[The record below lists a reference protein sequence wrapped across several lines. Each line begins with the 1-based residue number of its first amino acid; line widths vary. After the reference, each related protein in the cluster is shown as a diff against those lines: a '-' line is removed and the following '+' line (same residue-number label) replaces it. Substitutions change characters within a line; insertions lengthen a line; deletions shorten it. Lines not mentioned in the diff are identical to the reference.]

1 MTWSTFHIF
10 TAPIFELF
18 PTHTYSSLSPVSR
31 SVAINPPLSTVKI
44 FPSQTFTP
52 TPLQKHS
59 LCSFCHQIYLTL
71 TTTHS
76 KQTPKSATPMEE
88 RPETELISIPAT
100 PRDSTPEILTPSGQR
115 SPRPQSKEGGKS
127 STAWTPTSFISP
139 RFLSPIG
146 TPMKKVLVNMKGY
159 LEEVGHLTKLNPQD
173 AWLPI
178 TESRNGNAH
187 YAAFHNLNAGV
198 GFQALVLPV
207 AFSFLGWSWGIIS
220 LTIAYIWQLYTL
232 WILVQ
237 LHEAVPGK
245 RYNRYVE
252 LAEAAFG
259 NRLGA
264 WLSLFPT
271 AYLSAGTAT
280 ALILVGGETMKLFFE
295 IVCGPLCTSNPLT
308 TVEWY
313 LVFTSLCIVLSQL
326 PNLNSIAGL
335 SLVGAVTAIVY
346 STMVWVLSVG
356 QPRPP
361 NISYEPIA
369 LPTFTSSIF
378 SVFNALGI
386 IAFAFRG
393 HNLVLE
399 IQSTMPSTFKH
410 PAHVPMWKG
419 AKVAYFFIAMCLFP
433 VAIGGFWAYGN
444 LMPPGGIL
452 NALFGFHE
460 HDISRWLLAT
470 TFLLVVF
477 SCLSS
482 FQIYSMPVFDN
493 FEASYTHRTNRPCSV
508 WVRSGFRVVYGFI
521 NFFIGVALPF
531 LSSLA
536 GLLGG
541 LTLPVTFAYPCFMWV
556 LIKKPTKY
564 SFNWY
569 FNWSLGWLGV
579 AFSVAFT
586 IGGIWSIVDNG
597 LKLKFFKPN

>member
-1 MTWSTFHIF
+1 
-10 TAPIFELF
+10 
-18 PTHTYSSLSPVSR
+18 
-31 SVAINPPLSTVKI
+31 
-44 FPSQTFTP
+44 
-52 TPLQKHS
+52 
-59 LCSFCHQIYLTL
+59 
-71 TTTHS
+71 
-76 KQTPKSATPMEE
+76 MEE

-100 PRDSTPEILTPSGQR
+100 PRVSTPEIQTPSGQR
-115 SPRPQSKEGGKS
+115 SPRPASKETKS
-127 STAWTPTSFISP
+127 SAWTPTSFISP

-146 TPMKKVLVNMKGY
+146 TPMKRVLINMKGY

-207 AFSFLGWSWGIIS
+207 AFAFLG
-220 LTIAYIWQLYTL
+220 
-232 WILVQ
+232 
-237 LHEAVPGK
+237 E
-245 RYNRYVE
+245 
-252 LAEAAFG
+252 
-259 NRLGA
+259 RLGV
-264 WLSLFPT
+264 WLALFPT
-271 AYLSAGTAT
+271 VYLSAGTAT
-280 ALILVGGETMKLFFE
+280 ALILIGGETMKLFFQ

-335 SLVGAVTAIVY
+335 SLVGAVTAITY
-346 STMVWVLSVG
+346 STMVWVLSVS
-356 QPRPP
+356 QERPP
-361 NISYEPIA
+361 TISYEP
-369 LPTFTSSIF
+369 LSFPSSAAAFF
-378 SVFNALGI
+378 SVMNALGI
-386 IAFAFRG
+386 VAFAFRG

-399 IQSTMPSTFKH
+399 IQATMPSTFKH
-410 PAHVPMWKG
+410 PAHVPMWIG

-444 LMPPGGIL
+444 LQLDLFCLYRSWGILALTIAYCWQLYTLWILVQLHEAVPGKRYNRYVELAQAAFMPSGGIL
-452 NALFGFHE
+452 NALYGFHS
-460 HDISRWLLAT
+460 HDIPRGLLALA
-470 TFLLVVF
+470 FLLVVF
-477 SCLSS
+477 NCLSS
-482 FQIYSMPVFDN
+482 FQIYSMPVFDS
-493 FEASYTHRTNRPCSV
+493 FEAGYTSRTNRPCSI
-508 WVRSGFRVVYGFI
+508 WVRSGFRVFYGFV

-556 LIKKPTKY
+556 LIKRPTKY

-569 FNWSLGWLGV
+569 FNWILGWLGI
-579 AFSVAFT
+579 AFSLAFS
-586 IGGIWSIVDNG
+586 IGGIWSIVNDG

>member
-1 MTWSTFHIF
+1 
-10 TAPIFELF
+10 
-18 PTHTYSSLSPVSR
+18 
-31 SVAINPPLSTVKI
+31 
-44 FPSQTFTP
+44 
-52 TPLQKHS
+52 
-59 LCSFCHQIYLTL
+59 
-71 TTTHS
+71 
-76 KQTPKSATPMEE
+76 MEE

-100 PRDSTPEILTPSGQR
+100 PRASTPEILTPSGQR
-115 SPRPQSKEGGKS
+115 SPRGGGGHTSTGASKDAKS
-127 STAWTPTSFISP
+127 WTPTSFISP

-146 TPMKKVLVNMKGY
+146 TPMKRVLVNMKGY

-187 YAAFHNLNAGV
+187 YAAFHNLNAGI

-220 LTIAYIWQLYTL
+220 LTIAYFWQLYTL

-252 LAEAAFG
+252 LAQAAFG
-259 NRLGA
+259 ERLGV
-264 WLSLFPT
+264 WLALFPT
-271 AYLSAGTAT
+271 VYLSAGTAT
-280 ALILVGGETMKLFFE
+280 ALILVGGETMKLFFQ
-295 IVCGPLCTSNPLT
+295 IVCGPLCSSNPLT

-335 SLVGAVTAIVY
+335 SLVGAVTAITY
-346 STMVWVLSVG
+346 ATMAWVLSVS

-361 NISYEPIA
+361 SISYEPIS
-369 LPTFTSSIF
+369 LPSYSASLF
-378 SVFNALGI
+378 SVLNAMGI
-386 IAFAFRG
+386 IAFTFRG

-419 AKVAYFFIAMCLFP
+419 AKVAYFFIALCLFP
-433 VAIGGFWAYGN
+433 IAIGGFWAYGS
-444 LMPPGGIL
+444 LMPSGGML
-452 NALFGFHE
+452 SALYAFHM
-460 HDISRWLLAT
+460 HDIPRGLLAM

-477 SCLSS
+477 NCLSS
-482 FQIYSMPVFDN
+482 FQIYSMPAFDS
-493 FEASYTHRTNRPCSV
+493 FEAGYTSRTNKPCSI
-508 WVRSGFRVVYGFI
+508 WVRSGFRIFFGFVS
-521 NFFIGVALPF
+521 FFIGVALPF

-569 FNWSLGWLGV
+569 FNWILGWLGV
-579 AFSVAFT
+579 AFSLAFS
-586 IGGIWSIVDNG
+586 IGGIWSMVNNG
-597 LKLKFFKPN
+597 LKLRFFKPN

>member
-1 MTWSTFHIF
+1 
-10 TAPIFELF
+10 
-18 PTHTYSSLSPVSR
+18 
-31 SVAINPPLSTVKI
+31 
-44 FPSQTFTP
+44 
-52 TPLQKHS
+52 
-59 LCSFCHQIYLTL
+59 
-71 TTTHS
+71 
-76 KQTPKSATPMEE
+76 MEE

-100 PRDSTPEILTPSGQR
+100 PRASTPEILTPSGNR
-115 SPRPQSKEGGKS
+115 SPRGLASTGPASKEAKS
-127 STAWTPTSFISP
+127 WTPTSFISP

-146 TPMKKVLVNMKGY
+146 TPMKRVLVNMKSY
-159 LEEVGHLTKLNPQD
+159 LEEMGHLTKLNPQD

-207 AFSFLGWSWGIIS
+207 AFSFLGWSWGIIA
-220 LTIAYIWQLYTL
+220 LTIAYFWQLYTL

-252 LAEAAFG
+252 LAQAAFG
-259 NRLGA
+259 ERLGV
-264 WLSLFPT
+264 WLALFPT
-271 AYLSAGTAT
+271 VYLSAGTAT
-280 ALILVGGETMKLFFE
+280 ALILIGGETMKLFFQ
-295 IVCGPLCTSNPLT
+295 IVCGPLCSSNPLT

-335 SLVGAVTAIVY
+335 SLVGAVTAITY
-346 STMVWVLSVG
+346 STMVWVLSIS

-361 NISYEPIA
+361 SISYEPIS
-369 LPTFTSSIF
+369 LPSASASLF
-378 SVFNALGI
+378 SVLNALGI

-399 IQSTMPSTFKH
+399 IQATMPSTFKH
-410 PAHVPMWKG
+410 PAYVPMWKG
-419 AKVAYFFIAMCLFP
+419 AKVAYVFIAMCLFP
-433 VAIGGFWAYGN
+433 IAIGGFWAYGN
-444 LMPPGGIL
+444 LMPSGGIL
-452 NALFGFHE
+452 NALFAFHS
-460 HDISRWLLAT
+460 HDIPRGLLAM

-477 SCLSS
+477 NCLSS
-482 FQIYSMPVFDN
+482 FQIYSMPAFDS
-493 FEASYTHRTNRPCSV
+493 FEAGYTSRTNRPCSI
-508 WVRSGFRVVYGFI
+508 WVRSGFRVFYGFVS
-521 NFFIGVALPF
+521 FFIGVALPF

-556 LIKKPTKY
+556 LIKKPAKY

-569 FNWSLGWLGV
+569 FHWILGWLGV
-579 AFSVAFT
+579 AFSLAFS
-586 IGGIWSIVDNG
+586 IGGIWSMVTSG

>member
-1 MTWSTFHIF
+1 
-10 TAPIFELF
+10 
-18 PTHTYSSLSPVSR
+18 
-31 SVAINPPLSTVKI
+31 
-44 FPSQTFTP
+44 
-52 TPLQKHS
+52 
-59 LCSFCHQIYLTL
+59 
-71 TTTHS
+71 
-76 KQTPKSATPMEE
+76 MEE

-100 PRDSTPEILTPSGQR
+100 PRASTPEILTPSGQR
-115 SPRPQSKEGGKS
+115 SPRGAAKEAVSGTAKS
-127 STAWTPTSFISP
+127 WTPTSFISP

-146 TPMKKVLVNMKGY
+146 TPMKRVLINMKGY

-220 LTIAYIWQLYTL
+220 LFIAYFWQLYTL

-252 LAEAAFG
+252 LAQAAFG
-259 NRLGA
+259 EHLGV
-264 WLSLFPT
+264 WLALFPT
-271 AYLSAGTAT
+271 VYLSAGTAT
-280 ALILVGGETMKLFFE
+280 ALILVGGETMKLFFQ
-295 IVCGPLCTSNPLT
+295 IVCGPLCSSNPLT

-335 SLVGAVTAIVY
+335 SLVGAVTAITY
-346 STMVWVLSVG
+346 STMVWVLSVS
-356 QPRPP
+356 QQRPP
-361 NISYEPIA
+361 SLSYEPLS
-369 LPTFTSSIF
+369 LPTSTASVF
-378 SVFNALGI
+378 SVLNALGI

-399 IQSTMPSTFKH
+399 IQVCALYFLYECNNAVNVQETSSC
-410 PAHVPMWKG
+410 ADVEG
-419 AKVAYFFIAMCLFP
+419 AKVAVQCVCSLLP
-433 VAIGGFWAYGN
+433 LEVIGLTGTF
-444 LMPPGGIL
+444 
-452 NALFGFHE
+452 
-460 HDISRWLLAT
+460 HDIPRGLLAMP
-470 TFLLVVF
+470 FLLVVF
-477 SCLSS
+477 NCLSS
-482 FQIYSMPVFDN
+482 FQIYSMPVFDS
-493 FEASYTHRTNRPCSV
+493 FEAGYTSRTNRPCSI
-508 WVRSGFRVVYGFI
+508 WVRSGFRVFYGFVSLL
-521 NFFIGVALPF
+521 IGVALPF

-556 LIKKPTKY
+556 LIKKPIKY
-564 SFNWY
+564 SSNWY
-569 FNWSLGWLGV
+569 FNWILGWLGI
-579 AFSVAFT
+579 AFSLAFS
-586 IGGIWSIVDNG
+586 IGGIWSMVNSG